1 MAKAASKYISF
12 DTAGN
17 FVSELEDGS
26 AAPEAPEDGSLKSAV
41 SYALDAIVE
50 AAGTLPDTAAALV
63 GARPGA
69 AHRDPEE
76 KVADVSEHVRSTIGD
91 DFAVDAARTAEK
103 PRALVIASAKNAR
116 AFVVPMEQAGLDVV
130 FATVDNRSLDG
141 FARRMLPTYNLGST
155 TADVDADTLSANI
168 YTVLSAAKACGA
180 TLIFLD
186 SAKASLAEDAYFLR
200 HAAKRGLRVFAPA
213 TEGTLRTGWVELLPA
228 GVAPALGTASPSEA
242 PWENEPARVADDD
255 EGPTHWRRCH
265 KCKLFFDK
273 EEIIELGGYCPACG
287 TLQRLRSDERLAATV
302 DAGSFEEWNAVM
314 PDSNPLDF
322 PGYPEKI
329 ADQREKT
336 GLEEAVRTGRA
347 TIAGLPVAVGVMES
361 GFFMGSMGH
370 VVGEKVAAMIDRAIA
385 ERLPVVVFT
394 ASGGARMQE
403 GLISLMQM
411 AKVSCAV
418 ERLGAARLPFITVLT
433 DPTTGGVTASFAMQ
447 GDIVLAE
454 PGALIGFAGQRVIRD
469 TIKQELPEGF
479 QTAEFALEH
488 GLIDAIV
495 ERGRQL
501 RSVLAQLLALHAR
514 GRTTPA
520 TAHRHLPRV
529 CDDAG
534 GGRGRLQLGAP
545 RRPRPEPLATRI
557 RDEEAAGLWRSL
569 VRVGAAWW
577 ASSSGARKPPTA
589 TPRRRPAASWSAIA
603 RREARTSGVSARPLG
618 QRLGVRAARPQRAPS
633 HGPTL
638 PRRAS
643 WTGFIELHG
652 DRAFAD
658 DGAIVAGIGWI
669 AGRPV
674 TVIAQE
680 KGVNLKDR
688 IARNFGCP
696 QPEGYRKSLRL
707 MRQAEK
713 FGRPI
718 VCLVDTQ
725 GAFCG
730 TEAEERGQGNAI
742 ADNLVAM
749 AGLARSGGERA
760 SGRGRQRAAPWRS
773 PCATAWPC
781 RSMRCTRCSRRR
793 ASPPSCGR
801 IAPARPRP
809 PRPCGWTPPRCWN
822 AASSMRSFRKGRARP
837 TRTRKRPSLLCAITC
852 VAPTRSWPIFLP
864 TSWSANARSASRSSS
879 HLCRVLLSLGQSL
892 CRSGCKISSC

>member
-41 SYALDAIVE
+41 SYALAAIVE

-228 GVAPALGTASPSEA
+228 GVAPALGAASPSEA

-329 ADQREKT
+329 ADQREKS

-347 TIAGLPVAVGVMES
+347 TIAGLPLAVGVMES

-385 ERLPVVVFT
+385 ERLPVVVFC

-403 GLISLMQM
+403 GILSLMQM
-411 AKVSCAV
+411 A
-418 ERLGAARLPFITVLT
+418 RTTAAINQVKEKGIPYISVLT
-433 DPTTGGVTASFAMQ
+433 DPTTGGVSASFAML
-447 GDIVLAE
+447 GDVHIAE
-454 PGALIGFAGQRVIRD
+454 KGCIIGFAGARVIEQ
-469 TIKQELPEGF
+469 TIREKLPEGF
-479 QTAEFALEH
+479 QRAEYLREH
-488 GLIDAIV
+488 GMVDIV
-495 ERGRQL
+495 VTRQEL
-501 RSVLAQLLALHAR
+501 KNELVKVISILTHKKPALNTALLENR
-514 GRTTPA
+514 
-520 TAHRHLPRV
+520 
-529 CDDAG
+529 
-534 GGRGRLQLGAP
+534 
-545 RRPRPEPLATRI
+545 
-557 RDEEAAGLWRSL
+557 
-569 VRVGAAWW
+569 
-577 ASSSGARKPPTA
+577 
-589 TPRRRPAASWSAIA
+589 
-603 RREARTSGVSARPLG
+603 
-618 QRLGVRAARPQRAPS
+618 
-633 HGPTL
+633 
-638 PRRAS
+638 
-643 WTGFIELHG
+643 
-652 DRAFAD
+652 
-658 DGAIVAGIGWI
+658 
-669 AGRPV
+669 
-674 TVIAQE
+674 
-680 KGVNLKDR
+680 
-688 IARNFGCP
+688 
-696 QPEGYRKSLRL
+696 
-707 MRQAEK
+707 
-713 FGRPI
+713 
-718 VCLVDTQ
+718 
-725 GAFCG
+725 
-730 TEAEERGQGNAI
+730 
-742 ADNLVAM
+742 
-749 AGLARSGGERA
+749 
-760 SGRGRQRAAPWRS
+760 
-773 PCATAWPC
+773 
-781 RSMRCTRCSRRR
+781 
-793 ASPPSCGR
+793 
-801 IAPARPRP
+801 
-809 PRPCGWTPPRCWN
+809 
-822 AASSMRSFRKGRARP
+822 
-837 TRTRKRPSLLCAITC
+837 
-852 VAPTRSWPIFLP
+852 
-864 TSWSANARSASRSSS
+864 
-879 HLCRVLLSLGQSL
+879 
-892 CRSGCKISSC
+892 

>member
-26 AAPEAPEDGSLKSAV
+26 AAPEATEDGSLKSAI

-63 GARPGA
+63 GVRAGA
-69 AHRDPEE
+69 SHRDPEE

-180 TLIFLD
+180 SLIFLD

-228 GVAPALGTASPSEA
+228 GVAPALGAASPSEA

-329 ADQREKT
+329 ADQREKS

-347 TIAGLPVAVGVMES
+347 TIAGLPLAVGVMES

-385 ERLPVVVFT
+385 ERLPVVVFC

-495 ERGRQL
+495 ERSQM
-501 RSVLAQLLALHAR
+501 RSVLAQLLALHAPADDP
-514 GRTTPA
+514 GRIVTY
-520 TAHRHLPRV
+520 HSV
-529 CDDAG
+529 MDA
-534 GGRGRLQLGAP
+534 LSVGADAYGSVDVA
-545 RRPRPEPLATRI
+545 PEARAVGERI

-569 VRVGAAWW
+569 AESVPVVGELIGRPETPEEAEE
-577 ASSSGARKPPTA
+577 AS
-589 TPRRRPAASWSAIA
+589 RRELERHA
-603 RREARTSGVSARPLG
+603 RREARKSGVSLE
-618 QRLGVRAARPQRAPS
+618 AP
-633 HGPTL
+633 
-638 PRRAS
+638 
-643 WTGFIELHG
+643 
-652 DRAFAD
+652 
-658 DGAIVAGIGWI
+658 AGSAWES
-669 AGRPV
+669 V
-674 TVIAQE
+674 Q
-680 KGVNLKDR
+680 
-688 IARNFGCP
+688 IARNVQSKHGV
-696 QPEGYRKSLRL
+696 Y
-707 MRQAEK
+707 MR
-713 FGRPI
+713 
-718 VCLVDTQ
+718 
-725 GAFCG
+725 AFKAALC
-730 TEAEERGQGNAI
+730 
-742 ADNLVAM
+742 DH
-749 AGLARSGGERA
+749 ARC
-760 SGRGRQRAAPWRS
+760 AAN
-773 PCATAWPC
+773 
-781 RSMRCTRCSRRR
+781 
-793 ASPPSCGR
+793 G
-801 IAPARPRP
+801 
-809 PRPCGWTPPRCWN
+809 
-822 AASSMRSFRKGRARP
+822 
-837 TRTRKRPSLLCAITC
+837 LLC
-852 VAPTRSWPIFLP
+852 RLE
-864 TSWSANARSASRSSS
+864 
-879 HLCRVLLSLGQSL
+879 
-892 CRSGCKISSC
+892 

>member
-17 FVSELEDGS
+17 FVSELADGP
-26 AAPEAPEDGSLKSAV
+26 AAPEATEDGSLKSAV

-63 GARPGA
+63 GARAGA
-69 AHRDPEE
+69 THRDPEE

-91 DFAVDAARTAEK
+91 DFAVSAAAGAK

-141 FARRMLPTYNLGST
+141 FARRMLPTHNLGST

-180 TLIFLD
+180 SLIFLD
-186 SAKASLAEDAYFLR
+186 SAKAPLAEDAYFLR

-228 GVAPALGTASPSEA
+228 ASTTEPSEA
-242 PWENEPARVADDD
+242 PWESAPAPAPLADDD

-265 KCKLFFDK
+265 YCKLFFDK

-314 PDSNPLDF
+314 PDFDPLDF

-329 ADQREKT
+329 ADQRAKS

-347 TIAGLPVAVGVMES
+347 TIAGLPLAIGVMES

-370 VVGEKVAAMIDRAIA
+370 AVGEKVAAMIDRAIA
-385 ERLPVVVFT
+385 ERLPVVVFC

-418 ERLGAARLPFITVLT
+418 ERLGAAHLPFITVLT

-447 GDIVLAE
+447 GDIILAE

-495 ERGRQL
+495 ERSQM
-501 RSVLAQLLALHAR
+501 RSVLAQLLALHAPADDM
-514 GRTTPA
+514 GRIVTYHSVMDA
-520 TAHRHLPRV
+520 LRV
-529 CDDAG
+529 G
-534 GGRGRLQLGAP
+534 PGAYGSVDVA
-545 RRPRPEPLATRI
+545 PEAQAVGERI

-569 VRVGAAWW
+569 AGVPVVGELIGRSESPEEAEEAC
-577 ASSSGARKPPTA
+577 
-589 TPRRRPAASWSAIA
+589 RRELERHA
-603 RREARTSGVSARPLG
+603 RREARKSGVSLEAPAGSAWESVQIARNVHRPT
-618 QRLGVRAARPQRAPS
+618 ARRYID
-633 HGPTL
+633 GIVE
-638 PRRAS
+638 
-643 WTGFIELHG
+643 GFIELHG

-658 DGAIVAGIGWI
+658 DGAILAGIGWI
-669 AGRPV
+669 SGHPV
-674 TVIAQE
+674 TIIAQE
-680 KGVNLKDR
+680 KGVNLADR
-688 IARNFGCP
+688 VARNFGCP

-707 MRQAEK
+707 MREAEK

-718 VCLVDTQ
+718 LCLVDTQ

-749 AGLARSGGERA
+749 AGLRVPVVSVLLGEGGSGGALALAVGNRVAMQEHAVYSVLSPEGFASILWKDRTRA
-760 SGRGRQRAAPWRS
+760 PEAAE
-773 PCATAWPC
+773 A
-781 RSMRCTRCSRRR
+781 MQMD
-793 ASPPSCGR
+793 
-801 IAPARPRP
+801 
-809 PRPCGWTPPRCWN
+809 
-822 AASSMRSFRKGRARP
+822 AASVLAGGIIDAVISEGEGPAHENPEAAIAAVRDYVREAYKELADLTPDELVAQRQERFAR
-837 TRTRKRPSLLCAITC
+837 
-852 VAPTRSWPIFLP
+852 F
-864 TSWSANARSASRSSS
+864 
-879 HLCRVLLSLGQSL
+879 
-892 CRSGCKISSC
+892 

>member
-26 AAPEAPEDGSLKSAV
+26 AAPEATEDGSLKSAI

-63 GARPGA
+63 GVRAGA
-69 AHRDPEE
+69 SHRDPEE

-180 TLIFLD
+180 SLIFLD

-228 GVAPALGTASPSEA
+228 GVAPALGAASPSEA

-329 ADQREKT
+329 ADQREKS

-347 TIAGLPVAVGVMES
+347 TIAGLPLAVGVMES

-385 ERLPVVVFT
+385 ERLPVVVFC

-447 GDIVLAE
+447 GDVIISE
-454 PGALIGFAGQRVIRD
+454 PHALIGFAGRRVIQD
-469 TIKQELPEGF
+469 TIKQTLPEGF

-495 ERGRQL
+495 AREDMRATLANVLSIHCDGPALSQADALDEARIIGSDRPLQRLVKAAADKRSAKREAQEERASRPKGSFFLKRAL
-501 RSVLAQLLALHAR
+501 RRRGVADAPAVKPSRTKAAKDDNPAWESVMRAR
-514 GRTTPA
+514 NV
-520 TAHRHLPRV
+520 HR
-529 CDDAG
+529 
-534 GGRGRLQLGAP
+534 
-545 RRPRPEPLATRI
+545 
-557 RDEEAAGLWRSL
+557 
-569 VRVGAAWW
+569 
-577 ASSSGARKPPTA
+577 PTA
-589 TPRRRPAASWSAIA
+589 VYYIESM
-603 RREARTSGVSARPLG
+603 VDD
-618 QRLGVRAARPQRAPS
+618 
-633 HGPTL
+633 
-638 PRRAS
+638 
-643 WTGFIELHG
+643 FFELHG
-652 DRAFAD
+652 DRAFGD
-658 DGAIVAGIGWI
+658 DGAIVGGIGWI
-669 AGRPV
+669 DGIPV
-674 TVIAQE
+674 TVVAEE
-680 KGVNLKDR
+680 KGADLQQR
-688 IARNFGCP
+688 IKRNFGCP

-730 TEAEERGQGNAI
+730 MEAEERGQGNAI
-742 ADNLVAM
+742 ADNLIAM
-749 AGLARSGGERA
+749 AGLTVPVVCVVLGEGGSGGALALAMGNRVAMQEYAVYSVLSPEGFA
-760 SGRGRQRAAPWRS
+760 SILWKDRTRAAEAAAVMKMS
-773 PCATAWPC
+773 AAEACELGFIEEVVSEGA
-781 RSMRCTRCSRRR
+781 
-793 ASPPSCGR
+793 G
-801 IAPARPRP
+801 PAHENPEQ
-809 PRPCGWTPPRCWN
+809 
-822 AASSMRSFRKGRARP
+822 AASF
-837 TRTRKRPSLLCAITC
+837 
-852 VAPTRSWPIFLP
+852 VHDFV
-864 TSWSANARSASRSSS
+864 SRS
-879 HLCRVLLSLGQSL
+879 LAELAPLGPEELRQQ
-892 CRSGCKISSC
+892 RYERFRAF

>member
-17 FVSELEDGS
+17 FVSEFEDGS

-91 DFAVDAARTAEK
+91 DFAVSAAAGAK

-228 GVAPALGTASPSEA
+228 GVAPALGAASPSEA

-329 ADQREKT
+329 ADQREKS

-347 TIAGLPVAVGVMES
+347 TIAGLPLAVGVMES

-385 ERLPVVVFT
+385 ERLPVVAQHLHEHAPV
-394 ASGGARMQE
+394 GQLRGQ
-403 GLISLMQM
+403 LH
-411 AKVSCAV
+411 
-418 ERLGAARLPFITVLT
+418 RLGDAAR
-433 DPTTGGVTASFAMQ
+433 
-447 GDIVLAE
+447 
-454 PGALIGFAGQRVIRD
+454 GALLQLHAVHHHVDEVLDLLVKRTRLAIQLNYLAINAN
-469 TIKQELPEGF
+469 
-479 QTAEFALEH
+479 TAEALMSQICEQLGEFSLTTSNH
-488 GLIDAIV
+488 RRHDDGLRAGIQGQDVI
-495 ERGRQL
+495 GHL
-501 RSVLAQLLALHAR
+501 IGGLLLDN
-514 GRTTPA
+514 A
-520 TAHRHLPRV
+520 TAF
-529 CDDAG
+529 
-534 GGRGRLQLGAP
+534 
-545 RRPRPEPLATRI
+545 
-557 RDEEAAGLWRSL
+557 
-569 VRVGAAWW
+569 
-577 ASSSGARKPPTA
+577 
-589 TPRRRPAASWSAIA
+589 
-603 RREARTSGVSARPLG
+603 
-618 QRLGVRAARPQRAPS
+618 RA
-633 HGPTL
+633 
-638 PRRAS
+638 
-643 WTGFIELHG
+643 
-652 DRAFAD
+652 
-658 DGAIVAGIGWI
+658 
-669 AGRPV
+669 
-674 TVIAQE
+674 
-680 KGVNLKDR
+680 
-688 IARNFGCP
+688 
-696 QPEGYRKSLRL
+696 
-707 MRQAEK
+707 M
-713 FGRPI
+713 
-718 VCLVDTQ
+718 
-725 GAFCG
+725 
-730 TEAEERGQGNAI
+730 GNANASVQQAKI
-742 ADNLVAM
+742 IIYF
-749 AGLARSGGERA
+749 SG
-760 SGRGRQRAAPWRS
+760 
-773 PCATAWPC
+773 
-781 RSMRCTRCSRRR
+781 
-793 ASPPSCGR
+793 
-801 IAPARPRP
+801 
-809 PRPCGWTPPRCWN
+809 
-822 AASSMRSFRKGRARP
+822 
-837 TRTRKRPSLLCAITC
+837 
-852 VAPTRSWPIFLP
+852 
-864 TSWSANARSASRSSS
+864 SAHR
-879 HLCRVLLSLGQSL
+879 
-892 CRSGCKISSC
+892 